1 MSESVW
7 IYISEKVRQIDN
19 DLINPS
25 TEEKQDSI
33 AALIQTLANQWD
45 DWLYLLTRMA
55 DILKPLTIVTS
66 GTSRLNIDVQNII
79 GAIAQVTT
87 VGTVNT
93 VTTVGNQTNLW
104 WLPAFDLQYNMA
116 HMAYATSI
124 GNFQ

>member
-55 DILKPLTIVTS
+55 DILKPLTVVTS
-66 GTSRLNIDVQNII
+66 WTGRLNIDVQNII
-79 GAIAQVTT
+79 GAIATVTT
-87 VGTVNT
+87 VGTVNN
-93 VTTVGNQTNLW
+93 VANQTNMW
-104 WLPAFDLQYNMA
+104 WLSAFDLQYNMA